1 MRTTALAITVAILAS
16 ACTFSQRETSP
27 APTHARCAA
36 AATAGSLCI
45 VVLGDSI
52 GVGAPLTG
60 DDRWWSQL
68 RRLLEAALR
77 GRSVVV
83 DNWAVSGSQVDLLEA
98 IARDPELGSYDLA
111 IVFEGV
117 NDVQVSLPIAAW
129 QPRYERAI
137 AGIEAAGTT
146 VILATPPPQVSGE
159 AFDTRFDALADAI
172 RSLARSDRP
181 TLDLAA
187 RWRADGAIAAT
198 TYYVDY
204 IHQSAAGQAR
214 MATLARDVVL
224 EAIGRRDRGKPSPA
238 G

>member
-1 MRTTALAITVAILAS
+1 MRTTALAIAVAILAS
-16 ACTFSQRETSP
+16 ACTVSQRATSP
-27 APTHARCAA
+27 APTHAGCAA

-45 VVLGDSI
+45 VVLGDSL
-52 GVGAPLTG
+52 GVGSPLTG
-60 DDRWWSQL
+60 DDRWWPQL
-68 RRLLEAALR
+68 RRLLEAALP

-83 DNWAVSGSQVDLLEA
+83 DNWAVSGSQIDLLEA
-98 IARDPELGSYDLA
+98 VAHDPALASYDVS

-117 NDVQVSLPIAAW
+117 NDVQVGLPIAAW
-129 QPRYERAI
+129 QPRYEAAI
-137 AGIEAAGTT
+137 AAIEAGGST

-159 AFDTRFDALADAI
+159 AFDMGFDALADAI

-187 RWRADGAIAAT
+187 RWRADGAIAAMS
-198 TYYVDY
+198 YYVDH

-224 EAIGRRDRGKPSPA
+224 EAIRQP
-238 G
+238 

>member
-1 MRTTALAITVAILAS
+1 LRTTALAIAVGILAS
-16 ACTFSQRETSP
+16 ACTVSQPARSP
-27 APTHARCAA
+27 APTHAGCAA
-36 AATAGSLCI
+36 AATAASLCI

-60 DDRWWSQL
+60 DDRWWPQL
-68 RRLLEAALR
+68 RRLLEADLP

-83 DNWAVSGSQVDLLEA
+83 DNWAVSGSQIDLLEA
-98 IARDPELGSYDLA
+98 VARDPALGSYDLA
-111 IVFEGV
+111 MIFEGV
-117 NDVQVSLPIAAW
+117 NDVQVDLPITAW
-129 QPRYERAI
+129 QPRYEAAI
-137 AGIEAAGTT
+137 AAIEAAGTS
-146 VILATPPPQVSGE
+146 VILATPPPQVSGD
-159 AFDTRFDALADAI
+159 AFDTRFDGLAEAI

-198 TYYVDY
+198 SYYVDH

-224 EAIGRRDRGKPSPA
+224 EAIGRLSPA
-238 G
+238 RS

>member
-1 MRTTALAITVAILAS
+1 LRTTALAIAVAILAS
-16 ACTFSQRETSP
+16 ACTVSQRATSP
-27 APTHARCAA
+27 APTHADCAA

-52 GVGAPLTG
+52 GVGVPLTG
-60 DDRWWSQL
+60 DDRWWPQL
-68 RRLLEAALR
+68 RRLLEAALP

-83 DNWAVSGSQVDLLEA
+83 DNWAVSGSQIDLLEA
-98 IARDPELGSYDLA
+98 VAHDPALASYDVS

-117 NDVQVSLPIAAW
+117 NDVQVDLPIAAW
-129 QPRYERAI
+129 QPRYEAAI
-137 AGIEAAGTT
+137 AAIEAGGST

-159 AFDTRFDALADAI
+159 AFDPRFDALADAI

-198 TYYVDY
+198 SYYDDHV
-204 IHQSAAGQAR
+204 HQSAAGQAR

-224 EAIGRRDRGKPSPA
+224 EAIVRP
-238 G
+238 